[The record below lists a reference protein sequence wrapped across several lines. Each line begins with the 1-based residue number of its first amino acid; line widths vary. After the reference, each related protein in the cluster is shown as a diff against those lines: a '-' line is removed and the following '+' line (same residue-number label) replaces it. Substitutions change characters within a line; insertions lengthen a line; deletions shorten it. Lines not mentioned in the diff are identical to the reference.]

1 MIAPTE
7 ILWALIGLILT
18 IGGTFI
24 EASIATPT
32 WSWSQ
37 HGIAIRS
44 LEVSYQV
51 GAVLLVSCVGGK
63 NAGALS
69 QIAYL
74 TLGLTWLPVFS
85 QGGGLSYCQQPSFGY
100 LVGFIP
106 GAWLCGFLAFK
117 GRPRLETLVFSCVC
131 GLACIHLAGL
141 SYLAVTHL
149 FNWAPGATIPLMEAT
164 LKYSV
169 HHLKGQLAVACAATV
184 LAFVLRKILLY

>member
-1 MIAPTE
+1 VIAPTE
-7 ILWALIGLILT
+7 ILWAFIGLILT
-18 IGGTFI
+18 ISGTFI

-85 QGGGLSYCQQPSFGY
+85 QGGGFSYFQQPSFGY

-106 GAWLCGFLAFK
+106 GAWVCGFLAFK
-117 GRPRLETLVFSCVC
+117 GRPRLETLAFSCVC
-131 GLACIHLAGL
+131 SLACIHLAGL
-141 SYLAVTHL
+141 SYLAVTNL
-149 FNWAPGATIPLMEAT
+149 FNWAPGGTIPLMDAT

-169 HHLKGQLAVACAATV
+169 YHLKGQLAVACAATV